1 MRGLTAC
8 VWLLKVRGMASDTAL
23 KNTSETSMTPR
34 RRAREMTLQLLFLR
48 EFAPAKGLEASP
60 RGLLSDFVRDFEMD
74 QEIAAYG
81 GILFIGVC
89 ANQEAIDR
97 MIESQ
102 ARHWKLS
109 RMSLVDLSLLRMAT
123 FEMSFMVPKLS
134 PGIAIDEAVELARL
148 YGSTDSA
155 SFVNGILDPIARQL

>member
-1 MRGLTAC
+1 LTAWA
-8 VWLLKVRGMASDTAL
+8 WLLKVRRMTRVTPGSSVA
-23 KNTSETSMTPR
+23 ETEMTPR

-48 EFAPAKGLEASP
+48 EFAPAKGLEGSP
-60 RGLLSDFVRDFEMD
+60 RGLLNDFVRDFEMEP
-74 QEIAAYG
+74 EIAAYG

-89 ANQEAIDR
+89 ENQEVIDR
-97 MIESQ
+97 MIEAQ

>member
-1 MRGLTAC
+1 M
-8 VWLLKVRGMASDTAL
+8 WLLKVRRMASDA
-23 KNTSETSMTPR
+23 MTPR

-48 EFAPAKGLEASP
+48 EFSPAKGLEGSP
-60 RGLLSDFVRDFEMD
+60 QGLLSDFVRDFEME
-74 QEIAAYG
+74 QEIAEYG

-97 MIESQ
+97 MIEAH

-123 FEMSFMVPKLS
+123 FEMSFMVPKLN

-148 YGSTDSA
+148 FGSTDSA